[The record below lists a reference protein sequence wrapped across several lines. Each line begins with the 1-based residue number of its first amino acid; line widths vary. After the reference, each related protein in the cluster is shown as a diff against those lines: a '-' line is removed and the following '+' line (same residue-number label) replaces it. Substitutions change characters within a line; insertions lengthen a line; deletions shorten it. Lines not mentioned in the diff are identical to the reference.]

1 MVMDDYYDNSDG
13 GIYELVGRWDAS
25 AEPPPVWL
33 GEAVRYS
40 HRRVRRERGVLR
52 LWIAVCVLAVVVIAV
67 WFWSDGP
74 DRRR

>member
-1 MVMDDYYDNSDG
+1 MDDYYDNFDG
-13 GIYELVGRWDAS
+13 GIYSIVGRW
-25 AEPPPVWL
+25 EPDSLDDPVWL
-33 GEAVRYS
+33 CVARS
-40 HRRVRRERGVLR
+40 FDRRTKERDVLR